1 MSHDDHRSRFAFLA
15 FRGSNRTPRGGAGAA
30 WRPLPVLLALV
41 IGAPAGP
48 AAAQGLNN
56 VNWFHATGRFSS
68 YGELYGRSGV
78 GQPAR
83 PGQTGR
89 INADM
94 TFSFANGLLV
104 VPVGLILST
113 DQVAVRQSINQI
125 GISPTWRW
133 ATVHI
138 GHFSPQYS
146 PYSFTDATLLG
157 GGAEVKTNLF
167 RVGVIAGKA
176 RDAIAPTPGQIV
188 VPEYQRSM
196 QGSRLGVGHADGL
209 HLDAFF
215 LHAQDDPG
223 SIDTT
228 LLTTP
233 LTPEANTVTAL
244 NAGAPL
250 GARVRVEGDLAF
262 SRYQADRRVDFD
274 AVRGQAARL
283 ALDYAGQGGWT
294 AGVQFEQVNGGFHD
308 LGNTGLKNDRRDIRL
323 RGQGRL
329 WKGRLALNG
338 SVGLRQDN
346 LSDALDVTNHRTIA
360 NFAGTFQPV
369 PAFGVDFQV
378 ANDRQQASALI
389 ASRSQHTV
397 TGNYTITP
405 RLVLRTGRVQHV
417 LFGMAA
423 FQSAVSTSPGTT
435 TEIDT
440 RTHTLV
446 ANWSATLPSGLTL
459 NANVTRAATEF
470 QLDTLSATT
479 TITTFSPG
487 AAYSAVQGKL
497 QASFHL
503 QFTGTRLQNPATPTT
518 TATHE
523 VFPVLQVRYAIDAR
537 QSLVFKSSYRRYDMS
552 NGATL
557 PGDPQGTGTF
567 TERIV
572 SLGYT
577 VSLR

>member
-1 MSHDDHRSRFAFLA
+1 MSVRDHRCGSGEASRRAGFGRAAAWRRGAFLA
-15 FRGSNRTPRGGAGAA
+15 LSAA
-30 WRPLPVLLALV
+30 TL
-41 IGAPAGP
+41 AGP
-48 AAAQGLNN
+48 VAAQGLNN
-56 VNWFHATGRFSS
+56 VTWLNVTGRFSS

-78 GQPAR
+78 GQAAR
-83 PGQTGR
+83 PGETGR
-89 INADM
+89 VNADM

-146 PYSFTDATLLG
+146 PYSFADATLLG
-157 GGAEVKTNLF
+157 GGAEVKTDLF
-167 RVGVIAGKA
+167 RAGLITGKA
-176 RDAIAPTPGQIV
+176 RDAIEPLPGQTV
-188 VPEYQRSM
+188 VPEYQRAM
-196 QGSRLGVGHADGL
+196 QGGRVGVGRTDGV

-215 LHAQDDPG
+215 LSAKDDPG

-244 NAGAPL
+244 RAGAPL
-250 GARVRVEGDLAF
+250 SDRVTVQGDLAF

-274 AVRGQAARL
+274 AVRGRATRL
-283 ALDYAGQGGWT
+283 ALDYAAQGGWT
-294 AGVQFEQVNGGFHD
+294 AGLQFEQLNGGFYD
-308 LGNTGLKNDRRDIRL
+308 LGNSSLQNDRRDIRL

-329 WKGRLALNG
+329 WQGKLALNG

-360 NFAGTFQPV
+360 HIAGTFQPV
-369 PAFGVDFQV
+369 PSFGVDFQI
-378 ANDRQQASALI
+378 ANDRQRADAVI
-389 ASRSQHTV
+389 RSRSQHTV
-397 TGNYTITP
+397 TGNYTVTP
-405 RLVLRTGRVQHV
+405 RLILRTGRVQHV

-435 TEIDT
+435 TNVDT
-440 RTHTLV
+440 RTHTLL
-446 ANWSATLPSGLTL
+446 ANWSASLPSGLTIT
-459 NANVTRAATEF
+459 ANVTRAATKF

-487 AAYSAVQGKL
+487 AAYTAMQGRLHASL
-497 QASFHL
+497 QL
-503 QFTGTRLQNPATPTT
+503 QFTRTELQNPAATT
-518 TATHE
+518 STATHE
-523 VFPVLQVRYAIDAR
+523 IFPVVQVQYAIDAR
-537 QSLVFKSSYRRYDMS
+537 QSLVFRSSYRRYNMT

-557 PGDPQGTGTF
+557 PGDPQGAGTF
-567 TERIV
+567 TERIA

-577 VSLR
+577 ITWR

>member
-1 MSHDDHRSRFAFLA
+1 MSTRAGRVPVFG
-15 FRGSNRTPRGGAGAA
+15 GSNRARAGRPTWWLAA
-30 WRPLPVLLALV
+30 ALALSL
-41 IGAPAGP
+41 AASAGS
-48 AAAQGLNN
+48 AAAQGLTN
-56 VNWFHATGRFSS
+56 VNWFQATGRFSS

-157 GGAEVKTNLF
+157 GGADIKTDLF
-167 RVGVIAGKA
+167 RASVIAGKA
-176 RDAIAPTPGQIV
+176 QDAIDPMPGQIV
-188 VPEYQRSM
+188 VPEYRRSM
-196 QGSRLGVGHADGL
+196 RGGRLGVGRENGP

-244 NAGAPL
+244 RAGAPL
-250 GARVRVEGDLAF
+250 SPRVRVEGDLAF

-274 AVRGQAARL
+274 AVRGRATRL

-308 LGNTGLKNDRRDIRL
+308 LGNSGLKNDRRDIRL
-323 RGQGRL
+323 RGRGRL

-369 PAFGVDFQV
+369 PAFGIDFQV
-378 ANDRQQASALI
+378 ANDRQHADAVLR
-389 ASRSQHTV
+389 SRSQRTV

-405 RLVLRTGRVQHV
+405 RLVFRSGRVQHV

-435 TEIDT
+435 TGVDT
-440 RTHTLV
+440 RTHTFV

-459 NANVTRAATEF
+459 TANATRVATEF

-479 TITTFSPG
+479 TITTFAPG
-487 AAYSAVQGKL
+487 AAYTAVQGRL
-497 QASFHL
+497 QASLQL
-503 QFTGTRLQNPATPTT
+503 QFTRTRLQNPASPTST
-518 TATHE
+518 STHE
-523 VFPVLQVRYAIDAR
+523 VFPVLQVHYAIDAR
-537 QSLVFKSSYRRYDMS
+537 QSLVFRSSYRRYDMT

-557 PGDPQGTGTF
+557 PGDPQGAGTF

>member
-1 MSHDDHRSRFAFLA
+1 MSVRGHRC
-15 FRGSNRTPRGGAGAA
+15 GSGGASRRAGFGRTAA
-30 WRPLPVLLALV
+30 WWRGALLALS
-41 IGAPAGP
+41 AATLAGP
-48 AAAQGLNN
+48 VAAQGLNN
-56 VNWFHATGRFSS
+56 VTWLNVTGRFSS

-78 GQPAR
+78 GQAAR
-83 PGQTGR
+83 PGETGR
-89 INADM
+89 VNADM

-157 GGAEVKTNLF
+157 GGAEVKTDLF
-167 RVGVIAGKA
+167 RAGLITGKA
-176 RDAIAPTPGQIV
+176 RDAIEPLPGQTV
-188 VPEYQRSM
+188 VPEYQRAM
-196 QGSRLGVGHADGL
+196 QGGRVGVGRTDGV

-215 LHAQDDPG
+215 LSAKDDPG

-233 LTPEANTVTAL
+233 LTPEGNTVTAL
-244 NAGAPL
+244 RAGAPL
-250 GARVRVEGDLAF
+250 SDRVTVQGDLAF

-274 AVRGQAARL
+274 AVRGRATRL

-294 AGVQFEQVNGGFHD
+294 AGVQFEQLNGGFHD
-308 LGNTGLKNDRRDIRL
+308 LGNSGLQNDRRDIRL

-329 WKGRLALNG
+329 WQGKLALNG

-360 NFAGTFQPV
+360 HVAGTFQPV
-369 PAFGVDFQV
+369 PSFGVDFQI
-378 ANDRQQASALI
+378 ANDRQRADAAI
-389 ASRSQHTV
+389 RSRSQHTV
-397 TGNYTITP
+397 TGNYTVTP
-405 RLVLRTGRVQHV
+405 RLILRTGRVQHV

-423 FQSAVSTSPGTT
+423 FQSAISTSPGTT
-435 TEIDT
+435 TNVDT
-440 RTHTLV
+440 RTHTLL
-446 ANWSATLPSGLTL
+446 ANWSASLPSGLTIS
-459 NANVTRAATEF
+459 ANVTRAATKF

-487 AAYSAVQGKL
+487 AAYTAMQGRLHASL
-497 QASFHL
+497 QL
-503 QFTGTRLQNPATPTT
+503 QFTRTELQNPAATT
-518 TATHE
+518 STATHE
-523 VFPVLQVRYAIDAR
+523 IFPVVQVQYAIDAR
-537 QSLVFKSSYRRYDMS
+537 QSLVFRSSYRRYNMT

-557 PGDPQGTGTF
+557 PGDPQGAGTF
-567 TERIV
+567 TERIA

-577 VSLR
+577 ITWR

>member
-1 MSHDDHRSRFAFLA
+1 MSMHRERPRLGVSTARARNRAPSR
-15 FRGSNRTPRGGAGAA
+15 RAA
-30 WRPLPVLLALV
+30 LRWLPGLLALTV
-41 IGAPAGP
+41 AASPRP
-48 AAAQGLNN
+48 AAAQGLSN
-56 VNWFHATGRFSS
+56 VNWFNVTGRFSS
-68 YGELYGRSGV
+68 YGELYGRSGI

-133 ATVHI
+133 ATIHA

-157 GGAEVKTNLF
+157 GGAEVNTGLF
-167 RVGVIAGKA
+167 RAGIIAGKA
-176 RDAIAPTPGQIV
+176 SDAIEPMPGQTV

-196 QGSRLGVGHADGL
+196 QGGQLGVGRTDGL

-215 LHAQDDPG
+215 LRAQDDPG

-244 NAGAPL
+244 RAGAPL
-250 GARVRVEGDLAF
+250 GARLRLQGDLAF

-274 AVRGQAARL
+274 AVRGRAERL

-294 AGVQFEQVNGGFHD
+294 AGVQFEQLDGGFHD
-308 LGNTGLKNDRRDIRL
+308 LGNSGLKNDRRDVRL
-323 RGQGRL
+323 RGQGRF
-329 WKGRLALNG
+329 WAGRLALNG

-360 NFAGTFQPV
+360 NIAGTFQPV

-378 ANDRQQASALI
+378 ANDRQQASAVI
-389 ASRSQHTV
+389 RSRSQRTV

-405 RLVLRTGRVQHV
+405 RLILRTGRVQNV

-423 FQSAVSTSPGTT
+423 FQSAVSTSPGATMGV
-435 TEIDT
+435 DT
-440 RTHTLV
+440 RTHTFV

-459 NANVTRAATEF
+459 SANVTRAATEF

-479 TITTFSPG
+479 TIMTLAPG
-487 AAYSAVQGKL
+487 AAYMALQGKL
-497 QASFHL
+497 QASFQL
-503 QFTGTRLQNPATPTT
+503 QFTRTDLQNPATTT
-518 TATHE
+518 STSTHE
-523 VFPVLQVRYAIDAR
+523 TFPVLEVRYAFDAR
-537 QSLVFKSSYRRYDMS
+537 QSIVLRSSYRRYDMT

-557 PGDPQGTGTF
+557 PGDPQGTGAF